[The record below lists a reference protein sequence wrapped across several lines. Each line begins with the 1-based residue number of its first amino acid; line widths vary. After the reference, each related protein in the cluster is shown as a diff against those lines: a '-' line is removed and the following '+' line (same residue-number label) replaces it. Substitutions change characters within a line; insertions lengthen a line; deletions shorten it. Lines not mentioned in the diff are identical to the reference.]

1 MLRLSKERRAMKLSK
16 KGAAVQQAIHD
27 ALASGKA
34 LGGLLVGFAA
44 TVAGCREGYTPAH
57 TMGRFPDSRYQEN
70 TKNEDTE
77 ELVTAGVILLPE
89 DNDVK
94 PEQADAV
101 PPPVFMDKL
110 PDGCYRVQIGDT
122 LTQIA
127 KAHGTSVAELKRLN
141 GFDDYRADRIWD
153 GEVIKVPQS
162 KTNAVREVQG
172 KDFLLRGEPLAPP
185 SQSNAVNEDRSKA
198 LSVKGRFPSKK

>member
-1 MLRLSKERRAMKLSK
+1 MKLSK

-44 TVAGCREGYTPAH
+44 TVAGCGERHTPAN
-57 TMGRFPDSRYQEN
+57 TMGRFPDPSYQEN
-70 TKNEDTE
+70 AKNEDAKVFVTE
-77 ELVTAGVILLPE
+77 GEIPE
-89 DNDVK
+89 AEEVPAQE
-94 PEQADAV
+94 PE
-101 PPPVFMDKL
+101 P
-110 PDGCYRVQIGDT
+110 
-122 LTQIA
+122 
-127 KAHGTSVAELKRLN
+127 
-141 GFDDYRADRIWD
+141 
-153 GEVIKVPQS
+153 S